1 MENKVL
7 AVVNGNEIT
16 QMDLDFSIARF
27 PEQNQSYFQT
37 EEGRKQLLDQIVN
50 YELIYN
56 YAKDNNVENED
67 EYKKQLELLKRDLL
81 IQLEVTKTFN
91 KVEVNDNEIEEFY
104 NNNQAMFKTE
114 ETVVAKHILTDS
126 EEQAKQIIE
135 EIENGKSFEDA
146 ATEHS
151 KCPSK
156 AQGGNLGEFGRG
168 RMVPEFEEAAFEL
181 EVGVISEPV
190 KSQFG
195 FHIIKVEDKKQPSIK
210 PLEEVKP
217 IITTN
222 LLHEKQNKEFL
233 ALVERLKGIYS
244 VEMK

>member
-1 MENKVL
+1 
-7 AVVNGNEIT
+7 
-16 QMDLDFSIARF
+16 
-27 PEQNQSYFQT
+27 
-37 EEGRKQLLDQIVN
+37 
-50 YELIYN
+50 
-56 YAKDNNVENED
+56 
-67 EYKKQLELLKRDLL
+67 
-81 IQLEVTKTFN
+81 
-91 KVEVNDNEIEEFY
+91 
-104 NNNQAMFKTE
+104 MFKTE

-217 IITTN
+217 MITTN